1 MDREA
6 AEHET
11 ISLKLIELVKARE
24 LLYKDV
30 ELNFNSCTNSR
41 LWGELAVEMN
51 STFGFNHRKYTCQ
64 LNSSLEKNTNS
75 IQILVT

>member
-30 ELNFNSCTNSR
+30 KLNSNNCSNSD

-51 STFGFNHRKYTCQ
+51 STFGLNHRKYTCQ
-64 LNSSLEKNTNS
+64 FSSSLEKNTKS
-75 IQILVT
+75 I